1 MTTMRIGA
9 SYTQTSTATQAADKG
24 TEASKGQAAAGS
36 SAESPSTSGAATVT
50 LSAKARELGD
60 AQSPEAS
67 EKVQRLR
74 SQVESGQLLVDPSK
88 IAAALIGD

>member
-1 MTTMRIGA
+1 MRIGGNY
-9 SYTQTSTATQAADKG
+9 SQSSSATQAAGKG
-24 TEASKGQAAAGS
+24 SEASKGQRATGS
-36 SAESPSTSGAATVT
+36 TAESPSGAGAATVT
-50 LSAKARELGD
+50 LSAKALALGE

-74 SQVESGQLLVDPSK
+74 SQVESGQLVVDPGK